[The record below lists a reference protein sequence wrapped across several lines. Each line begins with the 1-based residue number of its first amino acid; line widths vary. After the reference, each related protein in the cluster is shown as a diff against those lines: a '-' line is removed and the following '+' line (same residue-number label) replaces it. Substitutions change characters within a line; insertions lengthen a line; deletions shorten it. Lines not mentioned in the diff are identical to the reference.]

1 MIIGELDLER
11 AQRDPAYLARVKAF
25 LVSGAR
31 INATLFYKLPEPPAA
46 PTRKPPNA
54 GNGTG
59 SELGLN

>member
-31 INATLFYKLPEPPAA
+31 INGTLFSKLPEPSAPRPASCPMPAMA
-46 PTRKPPNA
+46 PVRN
-54 GNGTG
+54 
-59 SELGLN
+59 LL